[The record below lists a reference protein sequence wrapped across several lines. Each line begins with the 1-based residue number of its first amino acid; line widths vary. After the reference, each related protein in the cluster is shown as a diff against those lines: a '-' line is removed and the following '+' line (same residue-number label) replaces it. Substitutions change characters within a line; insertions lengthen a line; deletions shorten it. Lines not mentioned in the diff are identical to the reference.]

1 MPPIVSTNQK
11 ISADRI
17 AHIESK
23 TATSTPVANG
33 NPPRRTGNAPAEDE
47 RRRYQAENRAK
58 ILLQALYRQINLCAN
73 VQLLNR
79 PSTRSSQRVLT
90 DQRIYKDKRDQSHAT
105 KALDMIMRFDKG
117 GRESPKFE
125 PEALSRRL
133 RRRKKSNTPERLM
146 TVQKRLVDVWK
157 SFSKDPE
164 MFSICARSIA
174 FRGAALEETDVVW
187 QAFEKLLKENFV
199 SILAFAQTRRLDTK
213 ALLPYDG
220 PIPGTIKAGGRGV
233 ETLHPHEIVV
243 NLECQHLE
251 RRRFENNY
259 HENIGNYKIHP
270 TCRDDPTLRRPSDGE
285 CDVCSSDAL
294 CDCTYPRYPALFLEL
309 IKTGD
314 GRGAGVRTL
323 AKFTKDTM
331 LGAFIG
337 EILSEDEGLEY
348 DPVYCLK
355 LTAKTSHAVRAYICP
370 KWYGNWARFVNHS
383 CEPSVEF
390 RSRTIGK
397 RIYMMMVALRDIE
410 AFEEITVHYGKRY
423 WREKQCLCRSRAC
436 KDNKKPMPQG
446 EPHPIPTS
454 PLDNPYRN
462 WELRSERGWAEWER
476 LYRTENC

>member
-1 MPPIVSTNQK
+1 M
-11 ISADRI
+11 
-17 AHIESK
+17 
-23 TATSTPVANG
+23 AND
-33 NPPRRTGNAPAEDE
+33 NPPRIIGNTTTEDG
-47 RRRYQAENRAK
+47 RQRFQAESRAK

-73 VQLLNR
+73 VQWLNC
-79 PSTRSSQRVLT
+79 PSTRSSRRVLT
-90 DQRIYKDKRDQSHAT
+90 DQRIYKAKRNQNHAA
-105 KALDMIMRFDKG
+105 KALDMIMNFNKG
-117 GRESPKFE
+117 GREPPTFE
-125 PEALSRRL
+125 REAFSRRL

-146 TVQKRLVDVWK
+146 RLQKRLVNVWK

-164 MFSICARSIA
+164 VFSICARTIV
-174 FRGAALEETDVVW
+174 FRGAALKETDLVW
-187 QAFEKLLKENFV
+187 EAFEKLLEENFV

-213 ALLPYDG
+213 DTKALLPYDG
-220 PIPGTIKAGGRGV
+220 PIPGPIKTGGRDV

-243 NLECQHLE
+243 NLERQHLE

-259 HENIGNYKIHP
+259 QENIGNYKIHP
-270 TCRDDPTLRRPSDGE
+270 TCQDDPTLRRPSDGE
-285 CDVCSSDAL
+285 CDVCSSDTL

-309 IKTGD
+309 IETAD
-314 GRGAGVRTL
+314 GRGVGVRTL

-337 EILSEDEGLEY
+337 EILSENEGLQY

-355 LTAKTSHAVRAYICP
+355 LAAKTSNTARAVICP

-397 RIYMMMVALRDIE
+397 QIYMMMVALRDIE

-436 KDNKKPMPQG
+436 KDKK
-446 EPHPIPTS
+446 
-454 PLDNPYRN
+454 NRY
-462 WELRSERGWAEWER
+462 LRANRIRYQPCHRITLIGIGNSGASTGGRSGKDCIGRKTADR
-476 LYRTENC
+476 DKYDD